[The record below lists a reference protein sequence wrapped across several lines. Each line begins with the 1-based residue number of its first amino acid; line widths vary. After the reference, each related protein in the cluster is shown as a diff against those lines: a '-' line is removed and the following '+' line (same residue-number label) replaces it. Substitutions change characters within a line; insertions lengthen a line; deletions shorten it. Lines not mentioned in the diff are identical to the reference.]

1 MWLYIFVLPL
11 AFVMLVGGLL
21 AGGIFTI
28 VFLPIAVI
36 ITAVAIAFTMYGKS
50 SRRRTLPSDRVAS
63 PPPPDS
69 GHVNVAE
76 SPSQPGDLV
85 DARRDVQ

>member
-28 VFLPIAVI
+28 VFLPLALIIA
-36 ITAVAIAFTMYGKS
+36 AIAIGFTIYGKS
-50 SRRRTLPSDRVAS
+50 SNRRTLPGDVAAS

-69 GHVNVAE
+69 GHANVAE
-76 SPSQPGDLV
+76 SPSSPSDLV
-85 DARRDVQ
+85 DARREAQ

>member
-1 MWLYIFVLPL
+1 MWLYIFVIPL
-11 AFVMLVGGLL
+11 AIVMLIGGLL

-28 VFLPIAVI
+28 VFLPIAII
-36 ITAVAIAFTMYGKS
+36 ITAMAIAFAMYGKS
-50 SRRRTLPSDRVAS
+50 SRRRTLPSAQAVS

-76 SPSQPGDLV
+76 SPNQPGDLV
-85 DARRDVQ
+85 DARRGVQ